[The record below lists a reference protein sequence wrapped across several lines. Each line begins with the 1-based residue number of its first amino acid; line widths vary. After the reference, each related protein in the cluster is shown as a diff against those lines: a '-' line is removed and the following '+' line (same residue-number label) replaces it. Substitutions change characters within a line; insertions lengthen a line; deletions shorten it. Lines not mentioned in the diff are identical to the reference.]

1 MTCGNSQKHSNCIP
15 WGNVY
20 KWGSCLWS
28 TGYVQD
34 LRALEKV
41 QRRWTKQIDGMHD
54 LSYADRLRSLN
65 LYSVQGRLVHAELLQ
80 CWKMF
85 HGKSCI
91 SPDELFDRLPQDQT
105 RGHCY
110 KKFQPSPTQ
119 TLGSVFFSVRCVPI
133 WNSEKLPADVVRAHS
148 LNKFKGL
155 LEVHAHDRLFAYV

>member
-1 MTCGNSQKHSNCIP
+1 MLFLLTTHIRPIIEYC
-15 WGNVY
+15 
-20 KWGSCLWS
+20 SCLWN
-28 TGYVQD
+28 TGYIQD
-34 LRALEKV
+34 LRALEKA

-65 LYSVQGRLVHAELLQ
+65 LYSVQGRLVRANLLQ

-91 SPDELFDRLPQDQT
+91 SPDELFDRPPHDRT

-110 KKFQPSPTQ
+110 IIFSTFTHTDIRKR
-119 TLGSVFFSVRCVPI
+119 FFSVRCVPI
-133 WNSEKLPADVVRAHS
+133 WNSLPADVVHAHS